1 MVYDKLRKIETG
13 VGDDYR
19 TGCLLRYPYLK
30 QCLFQ
35 YLNI

>member
-30 QCLFQ
+30 
-35 YLNI
+35 